1 MLVRFGGQK
10 MIDQD
15 EQGQVT
21 EPAAVSISASNTG
34 ATELI
39 VSSPKQIIQA
49 AGEVAWKDMPVC
61 WFQAAD

>member
-10 MIDQD
+10 MLGQD
-15 EQGQVT
+15 EQGQVM
-21 EPAAVSISASNTG
+21 EPAAVSISASNRRI
-34 ATELI
+34 TELI
-39 VSSPKQIIQA
+39 VSSPKQIKQA